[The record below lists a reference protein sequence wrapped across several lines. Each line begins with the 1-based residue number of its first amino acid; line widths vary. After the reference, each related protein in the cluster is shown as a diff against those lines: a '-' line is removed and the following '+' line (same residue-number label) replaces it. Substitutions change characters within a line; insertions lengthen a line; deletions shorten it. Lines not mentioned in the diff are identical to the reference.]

1 MRSLGLSPE
10 KDNRTMS
17 QLSLEAK
24 VRIAAA
30 LLDGMSIRAVE
41 RLTGHHRDS
50 IVKFGVNAG
59 EACERLHDAL
69 VRDVEAKIIECDEL
83 WCYVMKKRRQVKPG
97 DPAEYGDAYTYLG
110 IDATTKLV
118 LAYTVGKRNAEN
130 TQFFM
135 ADVASRIVGVP
146 QVTTDGL
153 PFYREAVEQAFGPHV
168 NYAQVEKHYETPVT
182 PEAAGRYSPGRI
194 VGQEKKLVTGR
205 FNLDTASTSHVERM
219 NLSVRM
225 QLRRFTRLTN
235 GYSKKA
241 RNLRA
246 SVALYVAYFN
256 FCRVHQSLRVTP
268 AMQAGLT
275 DHVWSL
281 AELLTAGFDA
291 PAAPAP
297 SAPTKPDPSPIAVGG
312 ELQGMSAGQAKKMA
326 KTPFRVIKGGLS

>member
-1 MRSLGLSPE
+1 
-10 KDNRTMS
+10 MS
-17 QLSLEAK
+17 HLSLDQR
-24 VRIAAA
+24 VRVAAA

-50 IVKFGVNAG
+50 IMKFGVAAG

-69 VRDVEAKIIECDEL
+69 VRGVEAKIIECDEL
-83 WCYVMKKRRQVKPG
+83 WCFVMKKRRQVQPG
-97 DPAEYGDAYTYLG
+97 DPAEYGDQYTYLG

-118 LAYTVGKRNAEN
+118 LAYNVGKRNAEN
-130 TQFFM
+130 TDFFM
-135 ADVASRIVGVP
+135 ADVASRIIGVP
-146 QVTTDGL
+146 QITTDGL
-153 PFYREAVEQAFGPHV
+153 AFYRGAVERAFGPHV
-168 NYAQVEKHYETPVT
+168 NFAQVEKHYETPIT

-194 VGQEKKLVTGR
+194 IAQEKRLVTGR

-225 QLRRFTRLTN
+225 QIRRFTRLTN
-235 GYSKKA
+235 GYSKKV

-256 FCRVHQSLRVTP
+256 FCRIHQALRVTP

-281 AELLTAGFDA
+281 AELLTKALDA
-291 PAAPAP
+291 PPAP
-297 SAPTKPDPSPIAVGG
+297 IAPLAPTNDPEPIAVG
-312 ELQGMSAGQAKKMA
+312 MSAKQAKGLTA
-326 KTPFRVIKGGLS
+326 DYLRRRGLRVIKGGLS